1 MNGAL
6 KGLVTGDFG
15 RDFLVE
21 LTDGT
26 PLTCVRKGKKQD
38 ATCGDEVEVSITSP
52 GNGRIDDVMPRR
64 NVLFRTDAFREK
76 TLAANIDQAIIIL
89 APRPT
94 FSETF
99 LSMCLVA
106 CDAAGIPP
114 IIMLNKKDLPE
125 FEEAKASLKK
135 FEDVGYNVL
144 PMSAKFDIEPL
155 RPYLKGKTTLLVGQS
170 GMGKSR
176 TVNHLVMRDVA
187 KEGIFSEAL
196 DSGKHTTTYTR
207 LYKLD
212 DDTSIMDSPGL
223 QSFGLFHVSDDDIAY
238 AMPEFRPYIGTCKF
252 GDCIHIREPGCAVL
266 AAAEAKKIHHSRL
279 AFYQALIG
287 QQHDLRESNPEWKR

>member
-1 MNGAL
+1 MKAT
-6 KGLVTGDFG
+6 VTGDFG

-21 LTDGT
+21 LEDST

-38 ATCGDEVEVSITSP
+38 VTCGDEVEVSITSP
-52 GNGRIDDVMPRR
+52 GNGRIDNVYPRR

-76 TLAANIDQAIIIL
+76 TLAANIDQAVIIV

-99 LSMCLVA
+99 LSLCLVA
-106 CDAAGIPP
+106 CDAAGIAP

-125 FEEAKASLKK
+125 FEEAKISLKK
-135 FEDVGYNVL
+135 FEDIGYTVL
-144 PMSAKFDIEPL
+144 PMSAKIDIEPL
-155 RPYLKGKTTLLVGQS
+155 RPHLAGKTTLLVGQS

-196 DSGKHTTTYTR
+196 DACKHTTTYTR
-207 LYKLD
+207 LYRLGAA
-212 DDTSIMDSPGL
+212 TSIIDSPGL
-223 QSFGLFHVSDDDIAY
+223 QSFGLFHLSDDDIAY
-238 AMPEFRPYIGTCKF
+238 ALPEFRPYIGTCKYNN
-252 GDCIHIREPGCAVL
+252 CIHLREPGCAVI
-266 AAAEAKKIHHSRL
+266 AAAENNKIHPSRM
-279 AFYQALIG
+279 AFYQALIE
-287 QQHDLRESNPEWKR
+287 QQHELRATNPDWKR